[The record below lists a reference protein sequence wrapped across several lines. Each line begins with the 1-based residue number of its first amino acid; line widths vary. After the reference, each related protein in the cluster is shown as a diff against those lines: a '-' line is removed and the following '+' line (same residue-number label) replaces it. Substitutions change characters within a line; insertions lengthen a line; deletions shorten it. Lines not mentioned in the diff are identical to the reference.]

1 MHGNVVQNGTNRR
14 GERLFGRRASSS
26 GGYSMVV
33 EIGIP
38 VTTGLPQMKA
48 AEALAKSSASC
59 NHVLAYVV
67 RALTAAVAP
76 SKKTLYVLSAL
87 WSPSHP
93 CLLRCFCSWQW
104 PRARTR
110 RYYLL
115 RDRSL
120 NLKYSTAN
128 YTLSRLQSFANGFNK
143 YTFLPRCVRI

>member
-48 AEALAKSSASC
+48 AEALAKSSANC

-67 RALTAAVAP
+67 RALTAAV
-76 SKKTLYVLSAL
+76 VGNCRRRC
-87 WSPSHP
+87 SPPRHP
-93 CLLRCFCSWQW
+93 KRLCMFSQRSGLHPTRVFCGVFAAGSG
-104 PRARTR
+104 RARAPIVTT
-110 RYYLL
+110 YFAIEA
-115 RDRSL
+115 
-120 NLKYSTAN
+120 ST
-128 YTLSRLQSFANGFNK
+128 
-143 YTFLPRCVRI
+143 